1 MRILITGC
9 SGFVGY
15 HLTCALLDRGHHVIG
30 VDNHNDYYSP
40 KLKEYRRGLIRSK
53 NFIFYL
59 QNINNL
65 RTKEFNFD
73 LAINLAAQAGVRAPK
88 KNEYLYKTTNID
100 GFKDFC
106 NFCIKNKVKKIIYAS
121 SSSVYSDSHTKK
133 FSEKITNLAPKSIY
147 GYSKL
152 QNEKFAESLANN
164 NDISLIGLRF
174 FSIYGPLGR
183 PDMAYYSF
191 SESIRNNSLIK
202 LNNFG
207 KMYRDMTY
215 IDDIIDGILGAVEF
229 ITEENVC
236 IKHEVFNLGNDKPIS
251 TIKLLRTIEKKLN
264 KQTTVK
270 HVRTE
275 NEASIT
281 HADITKAKNLLGY
294 DPRTNFEDGINNFL
308 NWHKN
313 YHENL

>member
-1 MRILITGC
+1 
-9 SGFVGY
+9 
-15 HLTCALLDRGHHVIG
+15 
-30 VDNHNDYYSP
+30 
-40 KLKEYRRGLIRSK
+40 
-53 NFIFYL
+53 
-59 QNINNL
+59 
-65 RTKEFNFD
+65 
-73 LAINLAAQAGVRAPK
+73 
-88 KNEYLYKTTNID
+88 
-100 GFKDFC
+100 
-106 NFCIKNKVKKIIYAS
+106 
-121 SSSVYSDSHTKK
+121 
-133 FSEKITNLAPKSIY
+133 
-147 GYSKL
+147 
-152 QNEKFAESLANN
+152 
-164 NDISLIGLRF
+164 
-174 FSIYGPLGR
+174 
-183 PDMAYYSF
+183 
-191 SESIRNNSLIK
+191 
-202 LNNFG
+202 
-207 KMYRDMTY
+207 MTY